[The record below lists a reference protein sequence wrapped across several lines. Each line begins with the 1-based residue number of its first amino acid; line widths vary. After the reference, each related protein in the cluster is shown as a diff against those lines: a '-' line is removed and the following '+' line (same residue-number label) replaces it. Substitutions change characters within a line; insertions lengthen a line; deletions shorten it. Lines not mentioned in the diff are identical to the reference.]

1 MAKSQ
6 PKKATPKPKSAKSPK
21 PKSKNEKAVV
31 NVIDEVAE
39 EIDEQAQLQ
48 IEAEI
53 CAEKIRL
60 EQKQREDDARAKIE
74 AEIIERKTNEH
85 NSLQSRLMDTKNELT
100 KLEKKA
106 KKEKTNKYDVLM
118 HNLRLRI
125 EVIKEAT
132 FNLSEQHSSTITH
145 DEKLAFKKHL

>member
-21 PKSKNEKAVV
+21 PKSKKEEAVV
-31 NVIDEVAE
+31 NIIDEVAE
-39 EIDEQAQLQ
+39 EIDEQARLQ

-53 CAEKIRL
+53 WAEKIRL

-74 AEIIERKTNEH
+74 AEIIERKTKEH
-85 NSLQSRLMDTKNELT
+85 NSLQSRLMDTKSELT

-132 FNLSEQHSSTITH
+132 FNLSEQHGITITH